1 MKTPIII
8 HHRINS
14 ISRLKRVPQTDGV
27 EIDVRA
33 EGKQLILN
41 HEPFKGGQQLQ
52 NYLKG
57 YHHSF
62 VIFDIKEAGVE
73 ERVIKLAK
81 QYKVNDYFLL
91 DVEFPY
97 LYRATRAGIKDI
109 AIRFSKDE
117 SIELVLRYK
126 RMVNWVWIDTIS
138 RLPLTEQIVRELKGF
153 RTCFV
158 SPDRWGRPQEIAN
171 YRKKLAE
178 LKLQPDAVMVDSKFT
193 DQWRL

>member
-1 MKTPIII
+1 MKKPLII
-8 HHRINS
+8 HHRINLD
-14 ISRLKRVPQTDGV
+14 SRLQNIPQTDGV

-52 NYLKG
+52 DYLKV
-57 YHHSF
+57 YRHSF

-97 LYRATRAGIKDI
+97 LYRAARAGIRDI
-109 AIRFSKDE
+109 AVRFSQDE
-117 SIELVLRYK
+117 SIETVLRYK
-126 RMVNWVWIDTIS
+126 GMVNWVWIDTLS
-138 RLPLTEQIVRELKGF
+138 RLPLTEPIVRELKDF
-153 RTCFV
+153 KTCLV
-158 SPDRWGRPQEIAN
+158 SPDRWGRPEDITN

-178 LKLQPDAVMVDSKFT
+178 IKLQPDAVMVDSKFA
-193 DQWRL
+193 DQWR